1 MKLLDSTLKY
11 LLMQLLES
19 TLRLQGKLEHHW
31 SNIGFYSSKQ
41 SLFFKRLKG
50 WYFKKFSKITKK
62 LTWSRTKFFMKK
74 LDWCNVLPEMP
85 QIFSNLSSSEKPLAS
100 LLNGVCSYDPNHSS
114 FYQAHLV
121 HGNCLFFTGN
131 HGKFFKIPFW
141 IENHTLQPSFNP

>member
-1 MKLLDSTLKY
+1 MKLLDTTLKY

-50 WYFKKFSKITKK
+50 WSFQKSPKSLPGLGQNSSWKNWI
-62 LTWSRTKFFMKK
+62 
-74 LDWCNVLPEMP
+74 WCNFLPEMP
-85 QIFSNLSSSEKPLAS
+85 QNFSNLSSSEKPLAS
-100 LLNGVCSYDPNHSS
+100 LLNGVCSYDPNHSY